1 MLLPKT
7 LLHQPVKK
15 IIRVKKIEG
24 VVRLDPA
31 AKKIIKNLHEVHK
44 AFFRDNPIDEDFR
57 KILNNLNS
65 NNEKKNPSQIK
76 KYFND
81 VDEFLTS
88 QEITSDGIQHELN
101 RKDKDDLLFSDSLKN
116 IPQMIQDIE
125 KCDNKEEIKN
135 LLNQYNS
142 EKISLKQDTVGE
154 YINSFF
160 EQYL

>member
-1 MLLPKT
+1 MLLPKN

-65 NNEKKNPSQIK
+65 NNEKKN
-76 KYFND
+76 
-81 VDEFLTS
+81 
-88 QEITSDGIQHELN
+88 G
-101 RKDKDDLLFSDSLKN
+101 
-116 IPQMIQDIE
+116 
-125 KCDNKEEIKN
+125 
-135 LLNQYNS
+135 
-142 EKISLKQDTVGE
+142 
-154 YINSFF
+154 
-160 EQYL
+160 

>member
-65 NNEKKNPSQIK
+65 NNENKNPSQIK

-81 VDEFLTS
+81 VDEFLK
-88 QEITSDGIQHELN
+88 IRDIQHEY
-101 RKDKDDLLFSDSLKN
+101 RKGKDDLLFSDSLKN